1 MARGRG
7 VVYPVKL
14 NSPVVYMQKTS
25 ARNFMRI
32 LSDLAHFH
40 IAHCLGGYF
49 SPKHSVVW
57 SPSKIWLLF
66 VIPCGRIQQVLEI
79 WEDAGVSSTGIG
91 VASDPLE
98 TPLPHVL
105 ATVPNWVV
113 YVKRYESTCGC
124 PPEKCCPSRPAFQ
137 GHPRSSEPTRI
148 DRPLMTSC

>member
-1 MARGRG
+1 MTRSHNLLLELNANNIMIDKTTNTTKGASLARNSFPMSLLALVCSKKVVTSDRSRIFLSQKMARGRG

-66 VIPCGRIQQVLEI
+66 VIPCG
-79 WEDAGVSSTGIG
+79 GVYSRSLKFERTLG
-91 VASDPLE
+91 SHPLE
-98 TPLPHVL
+98 
-105 ATVPNWVV
+105 
-113 YVKRYESTCGC
+113 
-124 PPEKCCPSRPAFQ
+124 
-137 GHPRSSEPTRI
+137 
-148 DRPLMTSC
+148 